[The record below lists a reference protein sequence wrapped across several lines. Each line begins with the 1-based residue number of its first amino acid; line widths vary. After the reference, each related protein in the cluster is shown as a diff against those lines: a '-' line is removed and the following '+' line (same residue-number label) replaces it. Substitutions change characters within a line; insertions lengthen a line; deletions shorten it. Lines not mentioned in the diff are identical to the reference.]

1 MLTQILIIKK
11 IPTQIKKK
19 KSYHQTHMSTQFK
32 LVSLM
37 IIIFFFFLRKLYFKP
52 YSLKMVTN

>member
-11 IPTQIKKK
+11 IPTQIKKKK

-37 IIIFFFFLRKLYFKP
+37 IIIFFFFLFEKITF
-52 YSLKMVTN
+52 